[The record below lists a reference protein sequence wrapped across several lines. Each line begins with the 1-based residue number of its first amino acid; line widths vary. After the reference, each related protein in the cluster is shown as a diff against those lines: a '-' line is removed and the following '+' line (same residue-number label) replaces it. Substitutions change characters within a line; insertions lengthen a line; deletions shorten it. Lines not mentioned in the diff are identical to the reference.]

1 MINVIVSIEGPDFV
15 GKNTLVELVLNQ
27 AEKLFPEKNF
37 KVLQFP
43 NNDTEIGR
51 MLRSKLLDKNWKEE
65 DGIIFQ
71 LMNTAHRYEYL
82 SEIKLAKEQEDY
94 ILIIIRYNLSGPV
107 YASVDGLNATKVW
120 ELYSWFDNYLPDI
133 TFIITRDFKVE
144 ELIKQ
149 REPDHYE
156 SETKQE
162 KVRKIYDIAETLW
175 GDRLGKV
182 FRIQN
187 NGKMENTV
195 KAIFDLLKQEISTI

>member
-1 MINVIVSIEGPDFV
+1 MIISIEGPDFV
-15 GKNTLVELVLNQ
+15 GKNTLVELVLEQ
-27 AEKLFPEKNF
+27 AKKVSNKTF

-43 NNDTEIGR
+43 NNDTDIGR
-51 MLRSKLLDKNWKEE
+51 MLRKKLLDKNWQEE

-71 LMNTAHRYEYL
+71 LLNTAHRYEYL
-82 SEIKLAKEQEDY
+82 ADIKEAKNQEDY

-120 ELYSWFDNYLPDI
+120 ELYSWFDEYLPDI

-144 ELIKQ
+144 ALAKE

-156 SETKQE
+156 TESKQE
-162 KVRKIYDIAETLW
+162 KVRKIYDLAETLW

-182 FRIQN
+182 FKVVN

-195 KAIFDLLKQEISTI
+195 KNMFDLLKQEIGIQE